1 MIDREITAAAL
12 RWHTAR
18 TKRLAIGAEQ
28 RRYQKEQ
35 KQRTGFGG
43 ASSDIGKHLTS
54 ARRLELA
61 AARKLFTLCTKV
73 REIQLQTEEPG
84 EAIDVEARQIGY
96 CGPNP

>member
-18 TKRLAIGAEQ
+18 TERLAIGAEQ
-28 RRYQKEQ
+28 RRYQLEQ

-43 ASSDIGKHLTS
+43 ASSDIGQHLTA

-61 AARKLFTLCTKV
+61 AARKLFNLCTKV
-73 REIQLQTEEPG
+73 REIQRQPDELG
-84 EAIDVEARQIGY
+84 VAIDVEVWQIGY
-96 CGPNP
+96 CGPNS